1 MFSGRLVYRIVCANI
16 NDRMQIDKLKK
27 INKLSEKNYKQL
39 IEQLH
44 ESVILTEENNEIF
57 YYNKMASQIF
67 GFEYSKKKEDKDIP
81 V

>member
-39 IEQLH
+39 IE
-44 ESVILTEENNEIF
+44 
-57 YYNKMASQIF
+57 
-67 GFEYSKKKEDKDIP
+67 
-81 V
+81 